1 MINYEIILKKNLKNV
16 LIDILH
22 LIKENS
28 EDYQLYITFSTTHKN
43 IKIPN
48 WLKNKYPDN
57 MTIVLEN
64 EFYDLFVF
72 DKYFSVTLSFNNI
85 KAEIE
90 VDYDSIISFADPK
103 SNFGLILNNIKKEKD
118 EKIKKVDNEKNN
130 IIDFSNYQ
138 KS

>member
-1 MINYEIILKKNLKNV
+1 
-16 LIDILH
+16 
-22 LIKENS
+22 
-28 EDYQLYITFSTTHKN
+28 
-43 IKIPN
+43 
-48 WLKNKYPDN
+48 

-85 KAEIE
+85 KALIE

-130 IIDFSNYQ
+130 IIDFSSYQ

>member
-103 SNFGLILNNIKKEKD
+103 SNFGLILNNVKKEKD

>member
-118 EKIKKVDNEKNN
+118 EKIK
-130 IIDFSNYQ
+130 SR
-138 KS
+138 

>member
-16 LIDILH
+16 LFDILL

-28 EDYQLYITFSTTHKN
+28 EDYQLYITFSTTHKK

-48 WLKNKYPDN
+48 WLKKKYPDN

-85 KAEIE
+85 KALIE

-130 IIDFSNYQ
+130 IIDFSSYQ

>member
-48 WLKNKYPDN
+48 WLKKKYPDN